1 MMGWQRNRFGLA
13 ILIILTAFIANIET
27 LTQGQAISLI
37 ALFVIIFYLYVIYI
51 NKYNK
56 KWNAYYDNIS
66 KRT

>member
-13 ILIILTAFIANIET
+13 ILIISTAFIANIKT

-37 ALFVIIFYLYVIYI
+37 ALFVVIFYLYVIYI

-56 KWNAYYDNIS
+56 K
-66 KRT
+66 